1 MSLAVWIGFLV
12 FVGFMLAVDLGF
24 FHRKVKEIDLK
35 GAIRWTAL
43 CVGVTV
49 LFTGVVYSLYE
60 NSLFGL
66 IDHQRTLSGR
76 DAAIQFF
83 TAWLLEQ
90 SLSLDNIFVM
100 AMIFRYFEVPAA
112 FQHRVLLWGIIGA
125 VIMRGIFIA
134 VGATLIHAFDWTMYL
149 FGAMLVYAA
158 IKTLTVG
165 DGHVDLEKNPL
176 VKLVRRFIPITD
188 GYREERFFS
197 HEQGRWMATPM
208 FLVLL
213 VIESCDLV
221 FAVDSIPAVF
231 GVTNEPFI
239 VFTSNIFAILCL
251 RSLYFILANLLDKFR
266 FLKVSLFAVLAFIG
280 TKMLIHHFYVIPSDL
295 SLLVVGSVLFMG
307 VVASYL
313 FPLPKVDT
321 AKPGTIG

>member
-1 MSLAVWIGFLV
+1 
-12 FVGFMLAVDLGF
+12 
-24 FHRKVKEIDLK
+24 
-35 GAIRWTAL
+35 
-43 CVGVTV
+43 
-49 LFTGVVYSLYE
+49 
-60 NSLFGL
+60 
-66 IDHQRTLSGR
+66 
-76 DAAIQFF
+76 
-83 TAWLLEQ
+83 
-90 SLSLDNIFVM
+90 
-100 AMIFRYFEVPAA
+100 
-112 FQHRVLLWGIIGA
+112 
-125 VIMRGIFIA
+125 
-134 VGATLIHAFDWTMYL
+134 
-149 FGAMLVYAA
+149 
-158 IKTLTVG
+158 
-165 DGHVDLEKNPL
+165 
-176 VKLVRRFIPITD
+176 
-188 GYREERFFS
+188 
-197 HEQGRWMATPM
+197 
-208 FLVLL
+208 
-213 VIESCDLV
+213 V

>member
-1 MSLAVWIGFLV
+1 
-12 FVGFMLAVDLGF
+12 
-24 FHRKVKEIDLK
+24 
-35 GAIRWTAL
+35 
-43 CVGVTV
+43 V